1 MLAVHNGVVIAG
13 VLFLEWQNK
22 LNYKI
27 NASKPDYTGF
37 RPNDFI
43 VWEAMNYGKNKDFEY
58 LDFGLSDW
66 DQEGLLRYKRK
77 FATEEKT
84 ISFLRYSPEIF
95 QSLREKQ
102 MRSLLPQLT
111 DLFVDEEVPDRL
123 TEKAGEVLYQFFT

>member
-1 MLAVHNGVVIAG
+1 
-13 VLFLEWQNK
+13 
-22 LNYKI
+22 
-27 NASKPDYTGF
+27 
-37 RPNDFI
+37 
-43 VWEAMNYGKNKDFEY
+43 MNYGKSKDYEY

-84 ISFLRYSPEIF
+84 ISFLRYNPEIF

-111 DLFVDEEVPDRL
+111 DLFVDEAVPDRV